1 MTTFLLILACLF
13 LYGIMAG
20 LIYVLCQNWGWLG
33 MDDPVDSG
41 TIAVLWPLVPVV
53 LGFRLVSWLAEEVWD
68 VWESIRR

>member
-20 LIYVLCQNWGWLG
+20 LTYVLCQNWGWLG

-41 TIAVLWPLVPVV
+41 TIAVLWPP
-53 LGFRLVSWLAEEVWD
+53 SPSCWD
-68 VWESIRR
+68 SGWSRGWRRRS